1 MQACSDKL
9 LAFARRIG
17 AQLHPV
23 QSRSSAVQ
31 RKLIK
36 FHLLKK
42 QRLRNNVSDGIEL
55 E

>member
-9 LAFARRIG
+9 LAFARRIRAYPAG
-17 AQLHPV
+17 NLA
-23 QSRSSAVQ
+23 RSSAVQ